1 MLTSKEKLSEKA
13 TTKLGLATT
22 VAVLWFATVTFAG
35 AAVTSVQSTSVAS
48 APTNYILEAQVQTL
62 RECDADNSDYIDS
75 FDGVLSDLMCG
86 P

>member
-22 VAVLWFATVTFAG
+22 VAVLWTATVTFAG

-62 RECDADNSDYIDS
+62 RECDADYPDYLDS
-75 FDGVLSDLMCG
+75 FDGMLSDLMCG
-86 P
+86 S

>member
-22 VAVLWFATVTFAG
+22 VAVLWTATVTFAG

>member
-22 VAVLWFATVTFAG
+22 VTVLWFATVTFAG

-48 APTNYILEAQVQTL
+48 APANYILEAQVQTL
-62 RECDADNSDYIDS
+62 RECDADNSDYQGS
-75 FDGVLSDLMCG
+75 FEGMLSDLMCG
-86 P
+86 S